1 MTSRARAADVALD
14 EQLLDNAEALVA
26 ADPSGSLRAL
36 ASAGAQVRASA
47 RAASESQVARLNADG
62 RPRAVVVASL
72 GGSAVVGDVLTM
84 LAGSGSPVPV
94 SVRRGL
100 PLPGWVG
107 PMDLVVAV
115 SMSGRAPGPLGLAA
129 EAARRGA
136 RLLTVG
142 TPQSPLAEV
151 AERTAGVHVPVPSP
165 VTPAAR
171 ASRMALWSLL
181 TPVLVAAHE
190 VGLVDTSPAVLDRVA
205 ERLDQHAATY
215 RPASEAFV
223 NPAKT
228 LAVELAGSIPVVL
241 GDGDVTGV
249 AATRAVAMLARTARV
264 PAMRGA
270 LPDDAG
276 DVVATFGGPFAAT
289 TEDLFADPFLDTPAG
304 VRLRLLF
311 LRDAVP
317 TVERPDGAWLETS
330 RTADAV
336 RVTAQ
341 EAGVRVSEVSA
352 HPGHPL
358 ERLADLVALGDFAA
372 MYLALAAGLDP
383 LTSPHVADLR
393 DRTR

>member
-1 MTSRARAADVALD
+1 MALD
-14 EQLLDNAEALVA
+14 EQLLDDAEGLAS
-26 ADPSGSLRAL
+26 ADPSGSLLAL
-36 ASAGAQVRASA
+36 ASAGAQVRTSLRASQEA
-47 RAASESQVARLNADG
+47 DVTRITGDG

-94 SVRRGL
+94 TVRRGL

-107 PMDLVVAV
+107 PLDLVVAV

-142 TPQSPLAEV
+142 MAGSPLEEV
-151 AERTAGVHVPVPSP
+151 AVRTGGVHVPVPPPAS
-165 VTPAAR
+165 PAAR
-171 ASRMALWSLL
+171 ASRMGLWSLL
-181 TPVLVAAHE
+181 TPVAAASHA
-190 VGLVDTSPAVLDRVA
+190 VGLTDVSPAVLADVA
-205 ERLDQHAATY
+205 DRLDARAATY
-215 RPASEAFV
+215 RPASEAFI
-223 NPAKT
+223 NPAKA
-228 LAVELAGSIPVVL
+228 LALDLADSVPVVL

-249 AATRAVAMLARTARV
+249 AATRTVAMLARTARV

-276 DVVATFGGPFAAT
+276 DVVATFGGPFAARSDD
-289 TEDLFADPFLDTPAG
+289 DLFADPFADGPAAT
-304 VRLRLLF
+304 RLRLLF
-311 LRDAVP
+311 LRDAEPSVD
-317 TVERPDGAWLETS
+317 RPDGTWLMTS

-352 HPGHPL
+352 EAGHPL
-358 ERLADLVALGDFAA
+358 ERFADLVALTDFAA
-372 MYLALAAGLDP
+372 VYLALASGLDP

>member
-1 MTSRARAADVALD
+1 MALD
-14 EQLLDNAEALVA
+14 EQLLDDADALSA

-36 ASAGAQVRASA
+36 ASAGAQVR
-47 RAASESQVARLNADG
+47 RALAAANEAGVSRLTVDG

-107 PMDLVVAV
+107 PVDLVVAV

-142 TPQSPLAEV
+142 AAGSPLAEV
-151 AERTAGVHVPVPSP
+151 AIRTGGVHVPVPAP
-165 VTPAAR
+165 DTPAAR

-181 TPVLVAAHE
+181 TPVLATAFE
-190 VGLVDTSPAVLDRVA
+190 VGLVDTSPGVLELVA
-205 ERLDQHAATY
+205 ERLDLHAATF
-215 RPASEAFV
+215 RPSSDAFV
-223 NPAKT
+223 NPAKS
-228 LAVELAGSIPVVL
+228 LALELAGSIPVVL

-276 DVVATFGGPFAAT
+276 DVVATFGGPFAARS
-289 TEDLFADPFLDTPAG
+289 DDVFADPFVDGTASP
-304 VRLRLLF
+304 RLRLVF

-336 RVTAQ
+336 RVTAE
-341 EAGVRVSEVSA
+341 EAGVRISEASA
-352 HPGHPL
+352 APGHPL
-358 ERLADLVALGDFAA
+358 ERLADLVALTDFAA
-372 MYLALAAGLDP
+372 VYLALASGLDP

>member
-1 MTSRARAADVALD
+1 MYLD
-14 EQLLDNAEALVA
+14 EQLLEDADALA
-26 ADPSGSLRAL
+26 SSDPSGSLPAL
-36 ASAGAQVRASA
+36 ARAGAQVRSA
-47 RAASESQVARLNADG
+47 LSAATDAGVVRLAADG

-84 LAGSGSPVPV
+84 LAGSGSPVPM

-142 TPQSPLAEV
+142 AASSPLAAV
-151 AERTAGVHVPVPSP
+151 AARTGGVHVPVPTMAT
-165 VTPAAR
+165 VTGTAAGR
-171 ASRMALWSLL
+171 ASRMALWALL
-181 TPVLVAAHE
+181 TPVLAAAD
-190 VGLVDTSPAVLDRVA
+190 VLGLINASPAVLSGVA
-205 ERLDQHAATY
+205 DRLDDRATKF
-215 RPASEAFV
+215 RPSSEAFV
-223 NPAKT
+223 NPAKA
-228 LAVELAGSIPVVL
+228 LALEVAGSVPVVL

-249 AATRAVAMLARTARV
+249 AASRAVSMLARTARV

-276 DVVATFGGPFAAT
+276 DVVATFGGPFAARLG
-289 TEDLFADPFLDTPAG
+289 DVFADPFHDEPVDT
-304 VRLRLLF
+304 RLRLVF

-317 TVERPDGAWLETS
+317 SLDRPDGAWLETS

-336 RVTAQ
+336 RATAQ
-341 EAGVRVSEVSA
+341 EAGVRISEVSA
-352 HPGHPL
+352 APGHPL
-358 ERLADLVALGDFAA
+358 ERFADLVALTDFAA
-372 MYLALAAGLDP
+372 VYLALAAGLDP

>member
-1 MTSRARAADVALD
+1 MHLD
-14 EQLLDNAEALVA
+14 EQLLDDADALA
-26 ADPSGSLRAL
+26 ASDPSGSLRAL
-36 ASAGAQVRASA
+36 ASAGAQVRAA
-47 RAASESQVARLNADG
+47 LAAAGDAGVVRLAADG

-84 LAGSGSPVPV
+84 LAGSGSPVPM

-107 PMDLVVAV
+107 PVDLVVAV

-142 TPQSPLAEV
+142 AAGSPLAEV
-151 AERTAGVHVPVPSP
+151 ATRTGGVHVPLP
-165 VTPAAR
+165 VAREAAAR

-181 TPVLVAAHE
+181 TPVLAAADAL
-190 VGLVDTSPAVLDRVA
+190 GLVNASPAVLGAVA
-205 ERLDQHAATY
+205 DRLDEHATEF

-223 NPAKT
+223 NPAKA
-228 LAVELAGSIPVVL
+228 LALEIAGSIPVVL

-249 AATRAVAMLARTARV
+249 AASRAVSMLARTARI

-276 DVVATFGGPFAAT
+276 DVVATFGGPFAARPGGV
-289 TEDLFADPFLDTPAG
+289 FADPFVDAPAG
-304 VRLRLLF
+304 ARLRLVF

-317 TVERPDGAWLETS
+317 TLDRPDGAWLETS

-336 RVTAQ
+336 RATAE
-341 EAGVRVSEVSA
+341 EAGVRISEVGAS
-352 HPGHPL
+352 PGHPL
-358 ERLADLVALGDFAA
+358 ERFADLVSLTDFTAV
-372 MYLALAAGLDP
+372 YLALAAGLDP

>member
-1 MTSRARAADVALD
+1 MDLD
-14 EQLLDNAEALVA
+14 EQLLDDAESLAA
-26 ADPSGSLRAL
+26 ADPSGTLRAL
-36 ASAGAQVRASA
+36 ASAGAQIRSALSAAADAGIVRLA
-47 RAASESQVARLNADG
+47 ADG

-84 LAGSGSPVPV
+84 LAGSGSPVPM

-107 PMDLVVAV
+107 PVDLVVAV

-142 TPQSPLAEV
+142 AAGSPLAEV
-151 AERTAGVHVPVPSP
+151 SLRTGGVHVPVAGTS
-165 VTPAAR
+165 TRASR

-181 TPVLVAAHE
+181 TPVLAAADAL
-190 VGLVDTSPAVLDRVA
+190 GLINASAAVLSAVA
-205 ERLDQHAATY
+205 DRLDAHASEF
-215 RPASEAFV
+215 RPTSEAFV
-223 NPAKT
+223 NPAKS
-228 LAVELAGSIPVVL
+228 LALEIAGSVPVVL

-249 AATRAVAMLARTARV
+249 AASRAVSMLARTARM

-276 DVVATFGGPFAAT
+276 DVVATFGGPFAART
-289 TEDLFADPFLDTPAG
+289 RDVFADPCLDG
-304 VRLRLLF
+304 GQVRLRLVF

-317 TVERPDGAWLETS
+317 TIDRPDGAWLETS

-336 RVTAQ
+336 RATAE
-341 EAGVRVSEVSA
+341 EAGVRVSEA
-352 HPGHPL
+352 TAAPGHPL
-358 ERLADLVALGDFAA
+358 ERLADLISLTDFAA
-372 MYLALAAGLDP
+372 VYLALAARLDP

>member
-1 MTSRARAADVALD
+1 MSLD
-14 EQLLDNAEALVA
+14 EQLLDNAEALA
-26 ADPSGSLRAL
+26 GADPSGSLRAL
-36 ASAGAQVRASA
+36 AGAGAQVRIALTA
-47 RAASESQVARLNADG
+47 TAEAGLHPVTADG

-72 GGSAVVGDVLTM
+72 GGSAVVGDVLTL

-107 PMDLVVAV
+107 PLDMLVAV

-129 EAARRGA
+129 EAARRGC

-142 TPQSPLAEV
+142 SADSPLAEV
-151 AERTAGVHVPVPSP
+151 STRTGGVHVPVAPAA
-165 VTPAAR
+165 TPAGR

-181 TPVLVAAHE
+181 TPVVAAANAL
-190 VGLVDTSPAVLDRVA
+190 GLTDASPAVLQRVA
-205 ERLDQHAATY
+205 DRLDVLADTY
-215 RPASEAFV
+215 RPSSDAFV
-223 NPAKT
+223 NPAKS
-228 LAVELAGSIPVVL
+228 LALELDSSLPVVL

-249 AATRAVAMLARTARV
+249 AASRAVSMLARTARV

-276 DVVATFGGPFAAT
+276 DVVATFGGPFAARP
-289 TEDLFADPFLDTPAG
+289 EDIFADPYDDSGSRPIP
-304 VRLRLLF
+304 RLRLVL
-311 LRDAVP
+311 LRDAAPSVD
-317 TVERPDGAWLETS
+317 RPDGSWLETS

-336 RVTAQ
+336 RITAE
-341 EAGVRVSEVSA
+341 EAGVRVTEVSA
-352 HPGHPL
+352 EPGHPL
-358 ERLADLVALGDFAA
+358 ERLADLVSLTDFAA
-372 MYLALAAGLDP
+372 VYLALASGVDP

>member
-1 MTSRARAADVALD
+1 MLPDERILD
-14 EQLLDNAEALVA
+14 DAEGLAA

-36 ASAGAQVRASA
+36 AGAGAQVRAA
-47 RAASESQVARLNADG
+47 MTASSEAGLERVAADG

-72 GGSAVVGDVLTM
+72 GGSAVVGDVLTL
-84 LAGSGSPVPV
+84 LAGGGSPVPV

-107 PMDLVVAV
+107 PLDLLVAV

-129 EAARRGA
+129 EAARRGC

-142 TPQSPLAEV
+142 AQGSPLAEV
-151 AERTAGVHVPVPSP
+151 SQRTGGVHVPVPVQS
-165 VTPAAR
+165 TPAAR
-171 ASRMALWSLL
+171 ASRMAMWALL
-181 TPVLVAAHE
+181 TPVVEAAHAL
-190 VGLVDTSPAVLDRVA
+190 GLTDASPAVLDRVA
-205 ERLDQHAATY
+205 ARLDAHAAEF

-223 NPAKT
+223 NSAKS
-228 LAVELAGSIPVVL
+228 LALELAAAVPVIL

-249 AATRAVAMLARTARV
+249 AASRAVSMLARTARV

-276 DVVATFGGPFAAT
+276 DVVATFGGPLASRQD
-289 TEDLFADPFLDTPAG
+289 DLFADPFLDDGDGPG
-304 VRLRLLF
+304 LRLRLLL
-311 LRDAVP
+311 LRDPAP
-317 TVERPDGAWLETS
+317 SPESPDGSWLETS

-336 RVTAQ
+336 RVTAE
-341 EAGVRVSEVSA
+341 EAGVRVTEVTA
-352 HPGHPL
+352 DPGHPL
-358 ERLADLVALGDFAA
+358 ERLADLVALTDFAA
-372 MYLALAAGLDP
+372 VYLALAGGVDP

>member
-1 MTSRARAADVALD
+1 MELD
-14 EQLLDNAEALVA
+14 EQLLDDADALA
-26 ADPSGSLRAL
+26 ASDPSGSLRAL
-36 ASAGAQVRASA
+36 ASAGAQMRSA
-47 RAASESQVARLNADG
+47 LTAASDAGVVRLAGDG
-62 RPRAVVVASL
+62 RPRAVIVASL

-84 LAGSGSPVPV
+84 LAGSASPVPM

-142 TPQSPLAEV
+142 AAGSPLAEV
-151 AERTAGVHVPVPSP
+151 AARTGGVHVPVP
-165 VTPAAR
+165 VARDAAAR
-171 ASRMALWSLL
+171 ASRMALWALL
-181 TPVLVAAHE
+181 TPVLAAADAL
-190 VGLVDTSPAVLDRVA
+190 GLVNASPSVLGAVAD
-205 ERLDQHAATY
+205 RLDAHATEF
-215 RPASEAFV
+215 RPSSEAFV
-223 NPAKT
+223 NPAKA
-228 LAVELAGSIPVVL
+228 LALEIAGSVPVVL

-249 AATRAVAMLARTARV
+249 AASRAVSMLARTARI

-276 DVVATFGGPFAAT
+276 DVVATFGGPFAARPS
-289 TEDLFADPFLDTPAG
+289 DVFADPFLDGEPVGTRM
-304 VRLRLLF
+304 RLVF

-317 TVERPDGAWLETS
+317 TPDRPDGAWLETS

-336 RVTAQ
+336 RATAE
-341 EAGVRVSEVSA
+341 EAGVRISEVSA
-352 HPGHPL
+352 SPGHPL
-358 ERLADLVALGDFAA
+358 ERFADLVSLTDFAA
-372 MYLALAAGLDP
+372 VYLALAAGLDP

-393 DRTR
+393 DRTH

>member
-1 MTSRARAADVALD
+1 MTLD
-14 EQLLDNAEALVA
+14 EQLLDDADALA
-26 ADPSGSLRAL
+26 GADPSGSLRAL
-36 ASAGAQVRASA
+36 ASAGAQVRSA
-47 RAASESQVARLNADG
+47 VRAAQEAGVDRLTRDG

-94 SVRRGL
+94 SVRRGM

-107 PMDLVVAV
+107 SVDLVVAV

-136 RLLTVG
+136 RLVTVG
-142 TPQSPLAEV
+142 TAGSPLAEV
-151 AERTAGVHVPVPSP
+151 AVRTNGVHVPVPKAD
-165 VTPAAR
+165 TAAGR

-181 TPVLVAAHE
+181 TPVLAASHA
-190 VGLVDTSPAVLDRVA
+190 VGLTDVSPALLARVA
-205 ERLDQHAATY
+205 DRLDAHATTY
-215 RPASEAFV
+215 RPSSEAFV
-223 NPAKT
+223 NPAKS
-228 LAVELAGSIPVVL
+228 LALDLADCVPVVL

-249 AATRAVAMLARTARV
+249 AASRAVAMLARTARV

-276 DVVATFGGPFAAT
+276 DVVATFGGPFAARPD
-289 TEDLFADPFLDTPAG
+289 DLFADPFEDGAAAT
-304 VRLRLLF
+304 RLRLLF

-317 TVERPDGAWLETS
+317 SVERPDGAWLETS

-336 RVTAQ
+336 RVTAE
-341 EAGVRVSEVSA
+341 EAGVRISEAVA
-352 HPGHPL
+352 DPGHPL
-358 ERLADLVALGDFAA
+358 ERFADLVALTDFAA
-372 MYLALAAGLDP
+372 VYLALASGLDP

>member
-1 MTSRARAADVALD
+1 MALD
-14 EQLLDNAEALVA
+14 EQLLDDPDALA
-26 ADPSGSLRAL
+26 QADPSGSLRAL
-36 ASAGAQVRASA
+36 ASAGAQVRAA
-47 RAASESQVARLNADG
+47 VRAAEEAGVDRLTRDG

-84 LAGSGSPVPV
+84 LAGSGSPVQV
-94 SVRRGL
+94 SVRRGM

-107 PMDLVVAV
+107 PLDLVVAV

-142 TPQSPLAEV
+142 TAGSPLAEV
-151 AERTAGVHVPVPSP
+151 AIRTNGVHVPVP
-165 VTPAAR
+165 PAATTAGR

-181 TPVLVAAHE
+181 TPVLAAGHAI
-190 VGLVDTSPAVLDRVA
+190 GLTDVSPTLLARVA
-205 ERLDQHAATY
+205 DRLDEHATTF
-215 RPASEAFV
+215 RPSSDAFV
-223 NPAKT
+223 NPAKS
-228 LAVELAGSIPVVL
+228 LALDLADCVPVVL

-249 AATRAVAMLARTARV
+249 AASRAVAMLARTARV

-276 DVVATFGGPFAAT
+276 DVVATFGGPFAAKPG
-289 TEDLFADPFLDTPAG
+289 DLFADPFDAPTGP
-304 VRLRLLF
+304 RLRLLF
-311 LRDAVP
+311 LRDAEP
-317 TVERPDGAWLETS
+317 SVERPDGAWLETS

-336 RVTAQ
+336 RITAE
-341 EAGVRVSEVSA
+341 EAGVKVSEA
-352 HPGHPL
+352 TANPGHPI
-358 ERLADLVALGDFAA
+358 ERFADLVALTDFASV
-372 MYLALAAGLDP
+372 YLALASGLDP

>member
-1 MTSRARAADVALD
+1 MDLD
-14 EQLLDNAEALVA
+14 EQLLDDADALAA

-36 ASAGAQVRASA
+36 ASAGAQMRSA
-47 RAASESQVARLNADG
+47 LTAAADAGVARLAADG

-84 LAGSGSPVPV
+84 LAGSGSPVPM

-142 TPQSPLAEV
+142 SAGSPLAEV
-151 AERTAGVHVPVPSP
+151 AVRTGGVHVPVTVAS
-165 VTPAAR
+165 TPAAR
-171 ASRMALWSLL
+171 ASRMALWGLL
-181 TPVLVAAHE
+181 TPVLTAADAL
-190 VGLVDTSPAVLDRVA
+190 GLINASTAVLSAVA
-205 ERLDQHAATY
+205 DRLDEHATEF
-215 RPASEAFV
+215 RPSSEAFV
-223 NPAKT
+223 NPAKA
-228 LAVELAGSIPVVL
+228 LALEIAGSVPVVL

-249 AATRAVAMLARTARV
+249 AASRAVSMLARTARV

-276 DVVATFGGPFAAT
+276 DVVATFGGPFAAKPT
-289 TEDLFADPFLDTPAG
+289 DVFADPFVDQPVGA
-304 VRLRLLF
+304 RLRLVF

-317 TVERPDGAWLETS
+317 SIDRPDGAWLETS

-336 RVTAQ
+336 RATAE
-341 EAGVRVSEVSA
+341 EAGVRVSEVTA
-352 HPGHPL
+352 DPGHPL
-358 ERLADLVALGDFAA
+358 ERLADLVSLTDFAA
-372 MYLALAAGLDP
+372 VYLALAAGLDP

>member
-1 MTSRARAADVALD
+1 MALD
-14 EQLLDNAEALVA
+14 EQLLDDPDGLA
-26 ADPSGSLRAL
+26 ACDPSGSLRAL
-36 ASAGAQVRASA
+36 ACAGAQVRTA
-47 RAASESQVARLNADG
+47 LNATSEARVRRITDDG
-62 RPRAVVVASL
+62 RPRAVIVASL

-129 EAARRGA
+129 EAARRGC
-136 RLLTVG
+136 RLLTVSRAD
-142 TPQSPLAEV
+142 SPLAEV
-151 AERTAGVHVPVPSP
+151 AVRTGGVHVPVPDAP
-165 VTPAAR
+165 TPAAR
-171 ASRMALWSLL
+171 ASRLAMWSLL
-181 TPVLVAAHE
+181 TPVVAVANAF
-190 VGLVDTSPAVLDRVA
+190 GLTDSSPQVLGRVA
-205 ERLDQHAATY
+205 ERLDEHATTY
-215 RPASEAFV
+215 RPDSEAFV
-223 NPAKT
+223 NPAKA
-228 LAVELAGSIPVVL
+228 LALELADVVPVVL

-249 AATRAVAMLARTARV
+249 AASRAVSMLARTARV

-276 DVVATFGGPFAAT
+276 DVVATFGGPFASRPQ
-289 TEDLFADPFLDTPAG
+289 DVFADPFEEGPAAT
-304 VRLRLLF
+304 RLRLVF
-311 LRDAVP
+311 LRDAEPSVD
-317 TVERPDGAWLETS
+317 RPDGSWLETA

-341 EAGVRVSEVSA
+341 EAGVRVSEVLA
-352 HPGHPL
+352 RPGHPL
-358 ERLADLVALGDFAA
+358 ERFADLVSLTDFAA
-372 MYLALAAGLDP
+372 VYLALAGGLDP

>member
-1 MTSRARAADVALD
+1 MDLD
-14 EQLLDNAEALVA
+14 EQLLDDADALAA

-36 ASAGAQVRASA
+36 ASAGAQVRTALI
-47 RAASESQVARLNADG
+47 AANEAGVVRLTADG

-84 LAGSGSPVPV
+84 LAGSGSPVPM

-107 PMDLVVAV
+107 PVDLVVAV

-142 TPQSPLAEV
+142 AAGSPLAEV
-151 AERTAGVHVPVPSP
+151 ALRTGGVHVPVPPAS
-165 VTPAAR
+165 TAAAR
-171 ASRMALWSLL
+171 ASRMAMWALL
-181 TPVLVAAHE
+181 TPVLAAADAL
-190 VGLVDTSPAVLDRVA
+190 GLVNASPSVLGAVAD
-205 ERLDQHAATY
+205 RLDGHATEF

-223 NPAKT
+223 NPAKA
-228 LAVELAGSIPVVL
+228 LALEIAGTVPVVL

-249 AATRAVAMLARTARV
+249 AASRAVSMLARTARI

-276 DVVATFGGPFAAT
+276 DVVATFGGPFATRPADVFT
-289 TEDLFADPFLDTPAG
+289 DPFLDEPVGT
-304 VRLRLLF
+304 RLRLVF

-317 TVERPDGAWLETS
+317 TVDRPDGAWLETS

-336 RVTAQ
+336 RATAE
-341 EAGVRVSEVSA
+341 EAGVRISEVA
-352 HPGHPL
+352 AEPGHPL
-358 ERLADLVALGDFAA
+358 ERFADLVSLTDFAA
-372 MYLALAAGLDP
+372 VYLALAAGLDP

-393 DRTR
+393 DRTH

>member
-1 MTSRARAADVALD
+1 MALD
-14 EQLLDNAEALVA
+14 EQLLDDAEGLAA

-36 ASAGAQVRASA
+36 ASAGAQVRTSLTATREADLS
-47 RAASESQVARLNADG
+47 RLTAEG

-107 PMDLVVAV
+107 PLDLVVAV

-129 EAARRGA
+129 EAARRGS

-142 TPQSPLAEV
+142 MTGSPLEEV
-151 AERTAGVHVPVPSP
+151 ARRTGGVHVPVPPPAS
-165 VTPAAR
+165 PAAR
-171 ASRMALWSLL
+171 ASRMGMWSLL
-181 TPVLVAAHE
+181 TPVLAASYA
-190 VGLVDTSPAVLDRVA
+190 VGLTDVSDAVLDAVA
-205 ERLDQHAATY
+205 DRLDTRAATY

-228 LAVELAGSIPVVL
+228 LALDLADCVPVVL

-249 AATRAVAMLARTARV
+249 AASRAVAMLARTARV

-276 DVVATFGGPFAAT
+276 DVVATFGGPFAARS
-289 TEDLFADPFLDTPAG
+289 EDDVFADPFLAG
-304 VRLRLLF
+304 PGRTALRLLL
-311 LRDAVP
+311 LRDAEPSVD
-317 TVERPDGAWLETS
+317 RPDGTWLVTS

-336 RVTAQ
+336 RLTAQ
-341 EAGVRVSEVSA
+341 EAGVRVTEVSA
-352 HPGHPL
+352 EPGHPL
-358 ERLADLVALGDFAA
+358 ERFADLVSLTDFAA
-372 MYLALAAGLDP
+372 TYLALAAGLDP

>member
-1 MTSRARAADVALD
+1 MALD
-14 EQLLDNAEALVA
+14 EQLLDDAEGLTS

-36 ASAGAQVRASA
+36 ASAGAQVRTALT
-47 RAASESQVARLNADG
+47 AAQDADVVRLTGDG

-142 TPQSPLAEV
+142 ATDSPLEEV
-151 AERTAGVHVPVPSP
+151 AQRTGGVHVPVPPPAS
-165 VTPAAR
+165 PAAR
-171 ASRMALWSLL
+171 ASRMGLWSLL
-181 TPVLVAAHE
+181 TPVLAAAYA
-190 VGLVDTSPAVLDRVA
+190 VGLTDSSPAVLEAVA
-205 ERLDQHAATY
+205 DRLDARAALY
-215 RPASEAFV
+215 RPASEAFI
-223 NPAKT
+223 NPAKA
-228 LAVELAGSIPVVL
+228 LALELADSVPVVL

-276 DVVATFGGPFAAT
+276 DVVATFDGPLAANP
-289 TEDLFADPFLDTPAG
+289 DDIFADPEFGDAPAG
-304 VRLRLLF
+304 PRMRLVL
-311 LRDAVP
+311 LRDAQP
-317 TVERPDGAWLETS
+317 SPGSPDGSWLETS

-336 RVTAQ
+336 RLTAQ
-341 EAGVRVSEVSA
+341 DAGIRVTEFA
-352 HPGHPL
+352 ADPGHPL
-358 ERLADLVALGDFAA
+358 ERLADLISRTDFAA
-372 MYLALAAGLDP
+372 VYLALASGIDP
-383 LTSPHVADLR
+383 LTSPHLADLR
-393 DRTR
+393 DRTH

>member
-1 MTSRARAADVALD
+1 MILD
-14 EQLLDNAEALVA
+14 EHLLDDAAALSA
-26 ADPSGSLRAL
+26 ADPSGSLL
-36 ASAGAQVRASA
+36 AVAGAGAQVRSA
-47 RAASESQVARLNADG
+47 LTAATEAGVERVAAEG
-62 RPRAVVVASL
+62 RPRAVIVASL

-107 PMDLVVAV
+107 SLDLVVAV

-142 TPQSPLAEV
+142 AAGSPLAEV
-151 AERTAGVHVPVPSP
+151 ALRTGGVHVPVPPSP
-165 VTPAAR
+165 TKAGR
-171 ASRMALWSLL
+171 ASRLGLWSLL
-181 TPVLVAAHE
+181 VPVVAASHA
-190 VGLVDTSPAVLDRVA
+190 VGLTDASPAVLERVA
-205 ERLDQHAATY
+205 ERLDSCAEAF

-223 NPAKT
+223 NPAKS
-228 LAVELAGSIPVVL
+228 LALELASSVLVVL

-249 AATRAVAMLARTARV
+249 AATRTVSMLARTARV

-270 LPDDAG
+270 LPDEAA
-276 DVVATFGGPFAAT
+276 DVVATFGGPFAART
-289 TEDLFADPFLDTPAG
+289 ADDVFADPEVDGP
-304 VRLRLLF
+304 VPPQLRLLL
-311 LRDAVP
+311 LRDAP
-317 TVERPDGAWLETS
+317 PSLDRPDGAWLETS

-336 RVTAQ
+336 RLTAQ
-341 EAGVRVSEVSA
+341 DAGVRVSQLTAE
-352 HPGHPL
+352 PGHPL
-358 ERLADLVALGDFAA
+358 ERLAGLVALTDFASV
-372 MYLALAAGLDP
+372 YLALASGVDP

>member
-1 MTSRARAADVALD
+1 VALD
-14 EQLLDNAEALVA
+14 EQLLDDADALAA

-36 ASAGAQVRASA
+36 ASAGAQIRTALTA
-47 RAASESQVARLNADG
+47 TQEAQVTRIVGDG

-72 GGSAVVGDVLTM
+72 GGSAVVSDVLTM
-84 LAGSGSPVPV
+84 LAGSASPVPV

-107 PMDLVVAV
+107 PLDLVVAV

-142 TPQSPLAEV
+142 MPGSPLAEV
-151 AERTAGVHVPVPSP
+151 AVQTGGVHVAVPPPS
-165 VTPAAR
+165 TPAAR
-171 ASRMALWSLL
+171 ASRMALWALL
-181 TPVLVAAHE
+181 TPVLVAGYE
-190 VGLVDTSPAVLDRVA
+190 LGLVETPAALLNRVA
-205 ERLDQHAATY
+205 ERLDMHATTY
-215 RPASEAFV
+215 RPSSDAFV
-223 NPAKT
+223 NPAKA
-228 LAVELAGSIPVVL
+228 LALELSDAVPVVL

-249 AATRAVAMLARTARV
+249 AATRAVSMLARTARV

-276 DVVATFGGPFAAT
+276 DVVATFGGPFAARPG
-289 TEDLFADPFLDTPAG
+289 DVFNDPYLDDPMGA
-304 VRLRLLF
+304 RLRLLF
-311 LRDAVP
+311 LRDAEP
-317 TVERPDGAWLETS
+317 TVHQPDGTWLETS

-336 RVTAQ
+336 RLTAE
-341 EAGVRVSEVSA
+341 EAGVRISEA
-352 HPGHPL
+352 TAEAGHPL
-358 ERLADLVALGDFAA
+358 ERLADLIALTDFAA
-372 MYLALAAGLDP
+372 VYLALAGGVDP

>member
-1 MTSRARAADVALD
+1 MALD
-14 EQLLDNAEALVA
+14 EQLLDDAEGLTS

-36 ASAGAQVRASA
+36 ASAGAQVRTALT
-47 RAASESQVARLNADG
+47 AAVDADVQRLTGDG

-142 TPQSPLAEV
+142 ATDSPLEEV
-151 AERTAGVHVPVPSP
+151 AQRTGGVHVPIPPPAS
-165 VTPAAR
+165 PAAR
-171 ASRMALWSLL
+171 ASRMGLWSLL
-181 TPVLVAAHE
+181 TPVLAAAYA
-190 VGLVDTSPAVLDRVA
+190 VGLTDSSAAVLESVA
-205 ERLDQHAATY
+205 DRLDARAGLY
-215 RPASEAFV
+215 RPASEAFI
-223 NPAKT
+223 NPAKA
-228 LAVELAGSIPVVL
+228 LALELADCVPVVL

-276 DVVATFGGPFAAT
+276 DVVATFGGPLAARS
-289 TEDLFADPFLDTPAG
+289 EDDLFADPFVDGPG
-304 VRLRLLF
+304 RVRLRLLL
-311 LRDAVP
+311 LRDAEP
-317 TVERPDGAWLETS
+317 TMDRPDGTWLTTS

-336 RVTAQ
+336 RVTAE
-341 EAGVRVSEVSA
+341 EAGVSVSEVSA
-352 HPGHPL
+352 EAGHPL
-358 ERLADLVALGDFAA
+358 ERLADLVSLTDFAA
-372 MYLALAAGLDP
+372 VYLALASGLDP

>member
-1 MTSRARAADVALD
+1 MALD
-14 EQLLDNAEALVA
+14 EQLLDDAESLA
-26 ADPSGSLRAL
+26 ASDPSGSLLAL
-36 ASAGAQVRASA
+36 AGAGAQVRTAL
-47 RAASESQVARLNADG
+47 RATAEAGVERLVGDG
-62 RPRAVVVASL
+62 RPRSVVVASL
-72 GGSAVVGDVLTM
+72 GGSAVVGDVLAM

-107 PMDLVVAV
+107 PLDLVVAV

-129 EAARRGA
+129 EAARRGS

-142 TPQSPLAEV
+142 AGRSPLQEV
-151 AERTAGVHVPVPSP
+151 AERTGGVHVPVPPP
-165 VTPAAR
+165 VSPAAR
-171 ASRMALWSLL
+171 ASRMGMWSLL
-181 TPVLVAAHE
+181 TPVLATADGI
-190 VGLVDTSPAVLDRVA
+190 GLIDASTDVLTAVA
-205 ERLDQHAATY
+205 ERLDARAATY
-215 RPASEAFV
+215 RPSSEAFV

-228 LAVELAGSIPVVL
+228 LALDLADSVPVVL

-249 AATRAVAMLARTARV
+249 AASRTVAMLARTARV

-276 DVVATFGGPFAAT
+276 DVVATFGGPFAARG
-289 TEDLFADPFLDTPAG
+289 EDEMFADPFLAG
-304 VRLRLLF
+304 PGRLALRLLL
-311 LRDAVP
+311 LRDAEPSVD
-317 TVERPDGAWLETS
+317 RPDGTWLVTS

-336 RVTAQ
+336 RVTAR

-352 HPGHPL
+352 EPGHPL
-358 ERLADLVALGDFAA
+358 ERFADLVSLTDFSAT
-372 MYLALAAGLDP
+372 YLALASGLDP

>member
-1 MTSRARAADVALD
+1 MALD
-14 EQLLDNAEALVA
+14 ERLLDDAQGLAA

-36 ASAGAQVRASA
+36 ASAGAQVRTAT
-47 RAASESQVARLNADG
+47 AAAQEADLHRLTGDG

-107 PMDLVVAV
+107 PLDLVVAV

-129 EAARRGA
+129 EAARRGC

-142 TPQSPLAEV
+142 TEGSPLADV
-151 AERTAGVHVPVPSP
+151 SIRTGGVHVPVPPAAS
-165 VTPAAR
+165 PAAR
-171 ASRMALWSLL
+171 ASRMAMWALL
-181 TPVLVAAHE
+181 TPVLAAAHD
-190 VGLVDTSPAVLDRVA
+190 VGLIDASPQLLERVA
-205 ERLDQHAATY
+205 DRLDVHATTY
-215 RPASEAFV
+215 RPSSEAFV
-223 NPAKT
+223 NPAKA
-228 LAVELAGSIPVVL
+228 LALDLADAFPVVL

-249 AATRAVAMLARTARV
+249 AASRAVAMLARTARV

-276 DVVATFGGPFAAT
+276 DVVATFGGPFAART
-289 TEDLFADPFLDTPAG
+289 AQDVFADPFEDGPTGPK
-304 VRLRLLF
+304 LRLLF
-311 LRDAVP
+311 LRDAEP
-317 TVERPDGAWLETS
+317 TVDRPDGAWLETS

-336 RVTAQ
+336 RVTAE
-341 EAGVRVSEVSA
+341 EAGVRVSEVTA
-352 HPGHPL
+352 DPGHPL
-358 ERLADLVALGDFAA
+358 ERLADLVALTDFAA
-372 MYLALAAGLDP
+372 VYLALAGGVDP